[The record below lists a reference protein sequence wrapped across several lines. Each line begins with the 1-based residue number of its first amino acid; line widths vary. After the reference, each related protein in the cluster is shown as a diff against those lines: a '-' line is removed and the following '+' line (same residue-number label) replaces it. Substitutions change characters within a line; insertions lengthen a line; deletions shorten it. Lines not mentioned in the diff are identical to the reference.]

1 MTNKTKL
8 VWRLKEQPTA
18 DSLAQLVSVGIIS
31 KEDAKEILC
40 SSETEEDRDKESLKA
55 EIKFLRE
62 IVEKLSDNKGQIV
75 ATIREVETPY
85 WKKYDWYNPY
95 IHWCG
100 GTLTLTSGDAT
111 YYSIDS
117 TSTTL
122 TTSSNFSDINTF

>member
-1 MTNKTKL
+1 MKNKTKL

-18 DSLAQLVSVGIIS
+18 GSLAQLVSVGIIS

-62 IVEKLSDNKGQIV
+62 IVEKLSSKSQIV
-75 ATIREVETPY
+75 EIIEKKTPY
-85 WKKYDWYNPY
+85 WKKYVWYGPY
-95 IHWCG
+95 TTWCNVTTG
-100 GTLTLTSGDAT
+100 
-111 YYSIDS
+111 S

-122 TTSSNFSDINTF
+122 KTSSNFSDINTF

>member
-1 MTNKTKL
+1 MTKKTKL

-62 IVEKLSDNKGQIV
+62 IVEKLSNKSQIV
-75 ATIREVETPY
+75 EIIKEIETPY
-85 WKKYDWYNPY
+85 WKKYVWYNPY

-100 GTLTLTSGDAT
+100 GTSTLTSGDAT
-111 YYSIDS
+111 YYTTGS

-122 TTSSNFSDINTF
+122 TPSSNFSDINTF